1 MGQYVH
7 IHNKIHYT
15 IVFKG
20 SHHADKLQHIRLD
33 IFDADRCANIYK
45 RAGTLNQT
53 IQLCVGGKAGRDSCG
68 GDSGS
73 SLMTKHTM
81 SEGHFEWLGTWKI
94 VGVVS
99 FGPSRCAMKGVP
111 GVYTKVRQY
120 INWILDT
127 VHE

>member
-1 MGQYVH
+1 M
-7 IHNKIHYT
+7 N
-15 IVFKG
+15 
-20 SHHADKLQHIRLD
+20 

-53 IQLCVGGKAGRDSCG
+53 IQLCVGGEEGRDSCG

-81 SEGHFEWLGTWKI
+81 SEGHVEWIGTWKI

-99 FGPSRCAMKGVP
+99 FGPSRCAMRGVP

-120 INWILDT
+120 INWILEN